1 MRKVALESWIII
13 LIGVV
18 DMSTTLYLAHHYG
31 VSEGNPIFSLYL
43 RMGEVWF
50 IIAKMTMVVG
60 PVFLLEWA
68 RRRKP
73 IFVAW
78 ASRVAIC
85 SYLALYVLGV
95 SHLNHPPM
103 KKAVSSSVPPVFP
116 PYSMQSQPIHGR
128 QWNGNT
134 FNQGR

>member
-1 MRKVALESWIII
+1 MRKVAIESWLII

-18 DMSTTLYLAHHYG
+18 DLSTTIYLAHHYG

-50 IIAKMTMVVG
+50 IIAKMTMVLG

-68 RRRKP
+68 RRRNP
-73 IFVAW
+73 VFVAW

-85 SYLALYVLGV
+85 GYLALYVLGV
-95 SHLNHPPM
+95 SHFNHPVKKATQGHISSSFDPVLLRAQQM
-103 KKAVSSSVPPVFP
+103 KKWKQFKNPNYPRP
-116 PYSMQSQPIHGR
+116 
-128 QWNGNT
+128 
-134 FNQGR
+134 